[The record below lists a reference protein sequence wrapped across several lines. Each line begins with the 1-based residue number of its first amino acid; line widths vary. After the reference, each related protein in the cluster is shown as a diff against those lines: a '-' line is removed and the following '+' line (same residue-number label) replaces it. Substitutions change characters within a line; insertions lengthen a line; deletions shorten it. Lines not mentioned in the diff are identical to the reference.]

1 MSYTKS
7 DLLNRKWTKR
17 TELVVKGEGRG
28 NGMDR
33 EFGVSRSKRLHL
45 EWVSNEVVLYSSR
58 NYSQSLGIEHDR
70 I

>member
-17 TELVVKGEGRG
+17 TELVVKVEGRG

-45 EWVSNEVVLYSSR
+45 EWISNEVVLYSSR